1 MTRQMP
7 PTPPTP
13 PRFGKF
19 LHQVGRKARGLFV
32 LRKAVFAAA
41 DARKQFA
48 PCQKRAGRDE
58 HDSRRIDRFST
69 NILQF
74 NRRPRPSARVCQADI
89 DDGVKQASGRGRT
102 HVLCAHCARNSSR
115 TRTSASVRP
124 TDRRPRSLC
133 PSFFPSFSPFFLFL
147 GPKGRVIHF
156 CFVTFYLP
164 PLLFA
169 LPLLPATPSAR
180 CFPLLNHSV

>member
-74 NRRPRPSARVCQADI
+74 NRRPRPSARVRQADI

-124 TDRRPRSLC
+124 PDDRAHCAPLSFPLSLL
-133 PSFFPSFSPFFLFL
+133 SFFFSAR
-147 GPKGRVIHF
+147 KGELS
-156 CFVTFYLP
+156 T
-164 PLLFA
+164 FA
-169 LPLLPATPSAR
+169 L
-180 CFPLLNHSV
+180 

>member
-1 MTRQMP
+1 MTRQM
-7 PTPPTP
+7 PPTP

-74 NRRPRPSARVCQADI
+74 NRRPRPSARVRQADI

-115 TRTSASVRP
+115 TRTSV
-124 TDRRPRSLC
+124 RPRSTDDRAHCAPLSF
-133 PSFFPSFSPFFLFL
+133 PLSLLSFFFSAR
-147 GPKGRVIHF
+147 KGELS
-156 CFVTFYLP
+156 T
-164 PLLFA
+164 FA
-169 LPLLPATPSAR
+169 L
-180 CFPLLNHSV
+180 

>member
-1 MTRQMP
+1 MTRQM
-7 PTPPTP
+7 PPTP

-89 DDGVKQASGRGRT
+89 DDGVKQASGRGRGRT